1 MLMSM
6 YMYSFYIRCG
16 YVSVCVQCMDLCGC
30 GSVCVCAGSVFYQG
44 LCVTHNKVS
53 GCVWMCISVCAYAS
67 VSLCVC
73 VYLTGPMSS
82 ICLTCSFIFYTKCTK
97 IYS

>member
-1 MLMSM
+1 MSM

-16 YVSVCVQCMDLCGC
+16 YVSVFTVY
-30 GSVCVCAGSVFYQG
+30 GSMWVWECVCVCAGSVFYQG